1 MKKLPNTGFWVP
13 DNETWYHNFFKS
25 QNKHYDDKFVLK
37 YQQDNVFH
45 ACSVCKPSGR
55 SYAIDIGAN
64 IGLIS
69 IQLAYKF
76 WNVLAIEPRPDTYE
90 CLKKNTRKY
99 QQIRTMHA
107 AITDKTG
114 PIRFSGDPA
123 DCAHSQVNPESE
135 TQVPGFRL
143 DDIPLE
149 GCDLIKI
156 DTEGH
161 ELEVINGALA
171 TIEKFHPVIIL
182 EELSYFRKDNAK
194 KLFKQYGEDF
204 VNLHR
209 RPRKILE
216 DMGYAIYSR
225 QGHDFVLAR
234 PADYL

>member
-1 MKKLPNTGFWVP
+1 MP
-13 DNETWYHNFFKS
+13 DDEKWYHEFFKS
-25 QNKHYDDKFVLK
+25 QSKSGHYDDKDVLK

-55 SYAIDIGAN
+55 SYAVDIGAN

-69 IQLAYKF
+69 LQLAYKF

-90 CLKKNTRKY
+90 CLKRNTRKF
-99 QQIRTMHA
+99 QQIKCMHA
-107 AITDKTG
+107 AITDKSG
-114 PIRFSGDPA
+114 PIGFSGSPT
-123 DCAHSQVNPESE
+123 DCAHSQVDTAAE

-143 DDIPLE
+143 DDIDLE

-161 ELEVINGALA
+161 ELEVITGALA
-171 TIEKFHPVIIL
+171 TIEKWHPVIIL
-182 EELSYFRKDNAK
+182 EELSYFRKDNSKLLFAK
-194 KLFKQYGEDF
+194 YGTDF

-209 RPRKILE
+209 RPRRILE
-216 DMGYAIYSR
+216 DMGYEIYSR
-225 QGHDFVLAR
+225 QGHDYVLAR